1 MKGSDLTDQPGVYG
15 TQGVADSANT
25 PGAREE
31 TTANWVDQQNNLW
44 LYGGLF
50 APDDLWKYNIANN
63 EWTWVKG
70 FNSGTSIVPVYGTL
84 GIPSNSN
91 TPGTRYIYAK
101 WIDAQDNLWLF
112 GGFANA
118 TSSARNDLWKYDP
131 LINEWMW
138 MNGPNTGNDNGIYN
152 NYCSPDSAGHPR
164 ARLENR
170 AAWTDTDG
178 KFWMMGGWV
187 DFAINTINDM
197 WYYTPATDE
206 WTWVSGN
213 TVQNYAGLYGVQG
226 VPNPYN
232 DPPARGGA
240 VSWIDDQCQLWLFGG
255 WSNNQLAR
263 KNDVWKFIPDNAC
276 GGCLSSALSAS
287 DTSICEKFCIDF
299 ADQSTNNP
307 TAWQWIF
314 PGGSPDTSTMQN
326 PSSVCYNTTGT
337 FDVTLIT
344 YNASGNDTLVLNN
357 FITVYPTPLFP
368 VISVSGDTLT
378 SSAATGYQWQ
388 FNTIP
393 IPGATNQS
401 YTVTQ
406 SGLYTVVVTD
416 ENGCSSSA
424 DYLFTGEENLDSNWN
439 VLVYPNPSGGIF
451 NVEYVLSAGDNVMIK
466 ISDAIG
472 QLVYTEEEKN
482 VSGVVK
488 KQIDLS
494 NLAAA
499 VYVIKLKTHD
509 QLYQQKI
516 FIR

>member
-1 MKGSDLTDQPGVYG
+1 MKRNFFIASACLILGSLQMNNSIAQSGQWIWVKGDSINNATPVFGTMGVTDSLNTPGGVYGPAEWTDKQGNLWIFGGFGSTGIESAMWKYNPSINQWTWVRGSQSCCDTGVYGIKGLPSVSNYPGSRGYGSATWVDTSGNFWLFGGFGFDGYGNSYILNDLWRYNPSTDEWTWMKGSDLTDQPGVYG

-187 DFAINTINDM
+187 D
-197 WYYTPATDE
+197 
-206 WTWVSGN
+206 G
-213 TVQNYAGLYGVQG
+213 
-226 VPNPYN
+226 
-232 DPPARGGA
+232 
-240 VSWIDDQCQLWLFGG
+240 WILWL
-255 WSNNQLAR
+255 
-263 KNDVWKFIPDNAC
+263 IPSMIC
-276 GGCLSSALSAS
+276 G
-287 DTSICEKFCIDF
+287 
-299 ADQSTNNP
+299 
-307 TAWQWIF
+307 
-314 PGGSPDTSTMQN
+314 
-326 PSSVCYNTTGT
+326 
-337 FDVTLIT
+337 
-344 YNASGNDTLVLNN
+344 
-357 FITVYPTPLFP
+357 
-368 VISVSGDTLT
+368 
-378 SSAATGYQWQ
+378 
-388 FNTIP
+388 TILP
-393 IPGATNQS
+393 PPMN
-401 YTVTQ
+401 
-406 SGLYTVVVTD
+406 GL
-416 ENGCSSSA
+416 G
-424 DYLFTGEENLDSNWN
+424 
-439 VLVYPNPSGGIF
+439 
-451 NVEYVLSAGDNVMIK
+451 
-466 ISDAIG
+466 
-472 QLVYTEEEKN
+472 
-482 VSGVVK
+482 
-488 KQIDLS
+488 
-494 NLAAA
+494 
-499 VYVIKLKTHD
+499 
-509 QLYQQKI
+509 
-516 FIR
+516 